1 MCACSTN
8 VIVDS
13 RACLVVV
20 FKLIQHSALG
30 KGSQMPK
37 LVTLSDAAEQL
48 GVSLAAVRDW
58 RFRRKYLDFVKVGR
72 SVRVLQRSID
82 KLIEYQTVPALQEQ

>member
-1 MCACSTN
+1 MS
-8 VIVDS
+8 
-13 RACLVVV
+13 
-20 FKLIQHSALG
+20 
-30 KGSQMPK
+30 K
-37 LVTLSDAAEQL
+37 LVTLNDAAEQL

-82 KLIEYQTVPALQEQ
+82 KLIEHQTVPALQEQ